1 MTSSLLCKSG
11 AGGQTSQ
18 RSFCL
23 CLEAS
28 TKGPRLD
35 LALSI
40 CALIS
45 RLVAFLNSVLI
56 GS

>member
-1 MTSSLLCKSG
+1 MTPLSKSG

-28 TKGPRLD
+28 TKGPRKD

-45 RLVAFLNSVLI
+45 LLMAFLNWSLI

>member
-1 MTSSLLCKSG
+1 MTPLSKSG

-28 TKGPRLD
+28 TKGPRKD

-45 RLVAFLNSVLI
+45 WLMAFLNSVLI